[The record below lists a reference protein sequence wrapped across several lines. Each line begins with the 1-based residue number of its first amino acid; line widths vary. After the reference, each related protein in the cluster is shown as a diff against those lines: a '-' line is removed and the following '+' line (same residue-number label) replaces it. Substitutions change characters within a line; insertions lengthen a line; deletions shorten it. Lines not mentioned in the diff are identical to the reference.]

1 MNTFQE
7 FKELH
12 NQSGPLYIGN
22 VWDANSALLFE
33 KMGYKSIGTS
43 SAAIAT
49 SLGYED
55 GEEMSFNELLNVVST
70 ITSRTSLPLTVDLEA
85 GYSRDTKEV
94 LKNIIR
100 LHESGVAGINL
111 EDSVVEK
118 GNRRIVDAAE
128 FSETIRFLK
137 NSLLEK
143 GISIFL
149 NARTDFFIMG
159 LDNPLKETVERVTLY
174 EKSGADGL
182 FVPCVT
188 DESDIRKI
196 VDSTS
201 LPVNVMAMPSLPA
214 FSTLQALGVRR
225 VSMGPYLYHCM
236 NELFCR
242 TVESVNE
249 HQSFSPF
256 FQSNE

>member
-149 NARTDFFIMG
+149 NARTDFF
-159 LDNPLKETVERVTLY
+159 R
-174 EKSGADGL
+174 L
-182 FVPCVT
+182 FA
-188 DESDIRKI
+188 K
-196 VDSTS
+196 
-201 LPVNVMAMPSLPA
+201 
-214 FSTLQALGVRR
+214 
-225 VSMGPYLYHCM
+225 
-236 NELFCR
+236 
-242 TVESVNE
+242 
-249 HQSFSPF
+249 
-256 FQSNE
+256 

>member
-7 FKELH
+7 FKDLH
-12 NQSGPLYIGN
+12 GQSDPLYIGN
-22 VWDANSALLFE
+22 VWDANSAFLFE

-43 SAAIAT
+43 SAAIAA

-85 GYSRDTKEV
+85 GYSRDDKEV
-94 LKNIIR
+94 LKNIIQ
-100 LHESGVAGINL
+100 LYELGVVGINL

-137 NSLLEK
+137 NGFLKK

-149 NARTDFFIMG
+149 NVRTDLIMMG
-159 LDNPLKETVERVTLY
+159 IDNPLKETVERATLY
-174 EKSGADGL
+174 ERSGADGI

-188 DESDIRKI
+188 DENDIRKI
-196 VDSTS
+196 VDSIS
-201 LPVNVMAMPSLPA
+201 LPVNVMAMPNLPA
-214 FSTLQALGVRR
+214 FSTLQALGVKR
-225 VSMGPYLYHCM
+225 VSMGPYFYHCM
-236 NELFCR
+236 NEWFCR
-242 TVESVNE
+242 MVESVNE
-249 HQSFSPF
+249 HQSFSPVF
-256 FQSNE
+256 SKQ